1 MRIVQMVENL
11 DRGGL
16 ERMALDLAI
25 GQKALGHTL
34 AIYCLHDRGAL
45 ADEAEAAGIAVT
57 AFHKAPGFSF
67 KTILQ
72 MREAMKKDGI
82 EVVQTHN
89 PGIHHYGALAGRLA
103 GASFILSTRHSPLNS
118 KGRPYQERYFRWVLP
133 LTDAVVCVCD
143 HTRRQLLAPAALPP
157 DKTSVIINGISLAPY
172 RSLAAR
178 PGSAWPRIRFGTVG
192 RLVPA
197 KAHSILLD
205 AFALVRAQLPGA
217 ELHLAG
223 YGELEAP
230 LREQA
235 ARLGL
240 GSDVF
245 TLRRVSA
252 AEAPAFYASLDVFVL
267 SSVNE
272 GLPLVILEA
281 MAAGLP
287 IVSTRVG
294 GVPEVAT
301 EGDLAWL
308 CEAGSAEVLARAMLA
323 AVQGGAA
330 LLARRGA
337 AARAKA
343 LSSHGVEHMTA
354 RYQAVI
360 EKKLPPR

>member
-1 MRIVQMVENL
+1 MVENL

-25 GQKALGHTL
+25 GQKALGHAL
-34 AIYCLHDRGAL
+34 SIYCLHDRGTL
-45 ADEAEAAGIAVT
+45 ADEAEAAGIPVT
-57 AFHKAPGFSF
+57 AFHKAPGFSIA
-67 KTILQ
+67 TIRQ
-72 MREAMKKDGI
+72 MRRAMKKDRI

-89 PGIHHYGALAGRLA
+89 PGIHHYGAIAGKLA
-103 GASFILSTRHSPLNS
+103 GARFVLSTRHSPLNS

-133 LTDAVVCVCD
+133 WTDAVVCVCD
-143 HTRRQLLAPAALPP
+143 HTRRQLLEPAALPP
-157 DKTSVIINGISLAPY
+157 GKTSVIINGISLEPY
-172 RSLAAR
+172 RKLSAQ
-178 PGSAWPRIRFGTVG
+178 PGAAWPRVRFGTVG

-205 AFALVRAQLPGA
+205 AFAIVRAQLPGA

-235 ARLGL
+235 ARRGFAD
-240 GSDVF
+240 DVF

-252 AEAPAFYASLDVFVL
+252 AEAPAFYAALDVFVL

-272 GLPLVILEA
+272 GLPLVVLEA

-294 GVPEVAT
+294 GVPEVAI
-301 EGDLAWL
+301 EGEIAWL
-308 CEAGSAEVLARAMLA
+308 CQPGSAKVLAETMLA
-323 AVQGGAA
+323 AVRDGAA
-330 LLARRGA
+330 PLQQRGGT
-337 AARAKA
+337 ARAKA
-343 LSSHGVEHMTA
+343 LANHGIEHMTA
-354 RYQAVI
+354 LYQAVI
-360 EKKLPPR
+360 ENKRRS

>member
-11 DRGGL
+11 ERGGL

-34 AIYCLHDRGAL
+34 SIYCLHDRGAL
-45 ADEAEAAGIAVT
+45 AEEAEAAGIRVT
-57 AFHKAPGFSF
+57 AFDKPPGFSV
-67 KTILQ
+67 KTIHQ
-72 MREAMKKDGI
+72 MWRAMKRDAI
-82 EVVQTHN
+82 DVVQTHN
-89 PGIHHYGALAGRLA
+89 PGIHHYGAIAGKLA
-103 GASFILSTRHSPLNS
+103 GAHFVLSTRHSPLNS

-133 LTDAVVCVCD
+133 WTDAVVCVCD
-143 HTRRQLLAPAALPP
+143 HTRRQLAEPAALPA
-157 DKTSVIINGISLAPY
+157 DKTSVIINGINLTPY
-172 RSLAAR
+172 RDLAAR
-178 PGSAWPRIRFGTVG
+178 PGSFWPRVRFGTVG

-205 AFALVRAQLPGA
+205 AFAAVRAQLPQA

-235 ARLGL
+235 ARLGF
-240 GSDVF
+240 GESVF

-294 GVPEVAT
+294 GVPEVAV
-301 EGDLAWL
+301 EGENAWL
-308 CEAGSAEVLARAMLA
+308 CQAGSAEALAATMLA
-323 AVQGGAA
+323 AAASGATT
-330 LLARRGA
+330 LAQRGA

-354 RYQAVI
+354 SYQAVI
-360 EKKLPPR
+360 DQKRR